1 MANSGSQKQIS
12 FDLRQESL
20 KRYYPQNPTQAYHD
34 IRRFMESHGFE
45 HRQSSVYVS
54 LDKLTTLDVV
64 SLTEQL
70 AMALPWLSRCINE
83 IDVANIGVQHS
94 LKKVLE
100 NASRS
105 LPMELEALPLE
116 AATPQPVR
124 SRPVRTRKRLSV
136 RER

>member
-70 AMALPWLSRCINE
+70 AMALPWLSRCVNE
-83 IDVANIGVQHS
+83 IDVANI
-94 LKKVLE
+94 
-100 NASRS
+100 
-105 LPMELEALPLE
+105 
-116 AATPQPVR
+116 
-124 SRPVRTRKRLSV
+124 
-136 RER
+136 

>member
-70 AMALPWLSRCINE
+70 AVALPWLGRCVNE
-83 IDVANIGVQHS
+83 IDVADIGAQHS
-94 LKKVLE
+94 LKKLLE
-100 NASRS
+100 TASWP
-105 LPMELEALPLE
+105 LEVELEAFPLE
-116 AATPQPVR
+116 TATPQPVR
-124 SRPVRTRKRLSV
+124 PRPVRTRKRLSV

>member
-12 FDLRQESL
+12 FDLCQESL

-70 AMALPWLSRCINE
+70 AVALPWLSRCVNE

-105 LPMELEALPLE
+105 LSMELEAFPLE

-124 SRPVRTRKRLSV
+124 SRSVRTRKRLSV